1 MKWKTLCLG
10 GMAAGLSVA
19 PAMAHHSFAMFDID
33 KKLEL
38 KATVKEFE
46 WTNPHSWL
54 VVLAT
59 DEQGKAVEWS
69 LETNSPGKLA
79 RAGWRADSV
88 SPGDKITVTLH
99 PLKDGGPGGQLVSV
113 VLPDGRPLDVP

>member
-1 MKWKTLCLG
+1 MKLKIVWLTG
-10 GMAAGLSVA
+10 IAASFFAA
-19 PAMAHHSFAMFDID
+19 PAVAHHSFAMFDTD

-38 KATVKEFE
+38 KATVKDFE

-59 DEQGKAVEWS
+59 DERGKAVEWS

-79 RAGWRADSV
+79 RAGWRADTV
-88 SPGDKITVTLH
+88 APGDQITVTLH
-99 PLKDGGPGGQLVSV
+99 PLKDGGSGGQLISI
-113 VLPDGRPLDVP
+113 VLPDGKPLDVP